1 MDFYF
6 DKVLQPG
13 QAGVIR
19 LTIKTQELIG
29 PLVRDI
35 RLYTND
41 PRNPSIDLK
50 VTAVIKPLPDYVA
63 SITTAGIAHGQE
75 LNGFQIWPTAN
86 PVVNVPLGESFKM
99 SLRIR
104 PLADGSGELT
114 LAAGTPP
121 AFRLRREKEK
131 ERDTYW
137 LDIDIGPMKETGIQ
151 DNVIVLKTGNEASPE
166 LAVRVTAQVP
176 ADNLLLSAKSVSMKI
191 SLAELK
197 SGSQRA
203 ARIGIRKL
211 IGQFQIK
218 SISSTLKFLKFE
230 AQTIVPGS
238 NYLIRITP
246 DPSNLPGS
254 GTYTGVLRVETDDS
268 QRPRIEIPCTVELLN

>member
-19 LTIKTQELIG
+19 LTIKTRELTG

-50 VTAVIKPLPDYVA
+50 VTAVVKPLPEYVA

-75 LNGFQIWPTAN
+75 LNGFQVWPTAS
-86 PVVNVPLGESFKM
+86 PVVSVPLGESFKM

-104 PLADGSGELT
+104 PPAGGSGELT
-114 LAAGTPP
+114 LAAGTPS
-121 AFRLRREKEK
+121 AFRLRREKE
-131 ERDTYW
+131 RAIYW
-137 LDIDIGPMKETGIQ
+137 LDIDVGPMKEAGTQ
-151 DNVIVLKTGNEASPE
+151 DNLIVLKTGNEAAPE
-166 LAVRVTAQVP
+166 LVVRVTAQVP
-176 ADNLLLSAKSVSMKI
+176 SDNVLLSAKAVSMKV

-197 SGSQRA
+197 SGSQRS

-230 AQTIVPGS
+230 AQAIVPNS
-238 NYLIRITP
+238 NYLIRITL
-246 DPSNLPGS
+246 DPSNLPGP

-268 QRPRIEIPCTVELLN
+268 QKPRVEIPCTVEVLN

>member
-19 LTIKTQELIG
+19 LTIKTRELIG

-50 VTAVIKPLPDYVA
+50 VTAVVKPLPEYVA

-75 LNGFQIWPTAN
+75 LNGFQVWPTAN
-86 PVVNVPLGESFKM
+86 PVVKVPLGESFKM

-104 PLADGSGELT
+104 PLASGSGELT
-114 LAAGTPP
+114 LAAGTP
-121 AFRLRREKEK
+121 ATFRLRREKE
-131 ERDTYW
+131 RATYW
-137 LDIDIGPMKETGIQ
+137 LDIDIGPMKEAGTQ
-151 DNVIVLKTGNEASPE
+151 DHLIVMKTGNDASPE
-166 LAVRVTAQVP
+166 LAVQVTAEVP
-176 ADNLLLSAKSVSMKI
+176 SDNVLLSAKAVSMKI

-197 SGSQRA
+197 SGSQRS

-211 IGQFQIK
+211 IGQFQIR
-218 SISSTLKFLKFE
+218 SISSTLRFLKFE
-230 AQTIVPGS
+230 TQTIVPNS
-238 NYLIRITP
+238 NYMLRITL
-246 DPSNLPGS
+246 DPNNLPGP
-254 GTYTGVLRVETDDS
+254 GMYTGVLRVETDDA
-268 QRPRIEIPCTVELLN
+268 QKPRVEIPCTVEVLN